1 MATRTQ
7 RTVSIFATT
16 VLVGGLLSG
25 LLGAGPAAAAGP
37 PLSVTTVASGLSVPW
52 NMVVAPDGTILTGER
67 AGRFVAVTPGGDAKQ
82 VSADLSRVF
91 ATKEAGLMG
100 LAIDPA
106 FSTTR
111 RVYSCQ
117 AEKTGGG
124 NGSSVPPDL
133 ANLPVPLPN
142 TGQVINVVSWLV
154 SADWNRMVRER
165 TVLSGIPVNSGGRH
179 AGCGITAASDG
190 TLWIGTGDNAVRSM
204 PQDRKALG
212 GKVLH
217 INANGTPARGNPF
230 AGSPIYTLGHRNV
243 QNVAIAPSGR
253 VYAIEQGTSVDD
265 ELNLLRS
272 GGNYGYRPDRAPFI
286 YDESV
291 PMTDPARV
299 PGAIGA
305 VWRSGSPTLATPGL
319 RFLPTS
325 GWGDWGGAAVIS
337 AQKGKRLVFVKLSA
351 DGSRVVRTSEALQDQ
366 YGRLRGL
373 AIDRDGSLLIST
385 DNGSD
390 DKILRVRFAG

>member
-1 MATRTQ
+1 MATKSHRTI
-7 RTVSIFATT
+7 TTFAIA
-16 VLVGGLLSG
+16 VLAGGLMSG
-25 LLGAGPAAAAGP
+25 LHAAPAQAAGP
-37 PLSVTTVASGLSVPW
+37 ELSVTTVASGLSVPW
-52 NMVVAPDGTILTGER
+52 NLVVAPDGTILTGER
-67 AGRFVAVTPGGDAKQ
+67 AGRFVAVRPGGAANP
-82 VSADLSRVF
+82 VAADLSRIF
-91 ATKEAGLMG
+91 AVKEAGLMG
-100 LAIDPA
+100 LAIDPGFA
-106 FSTTR
+106 TTR

-117 AEKTGGG
+117 AEKTASG
-124 NGSSVPPDL
+124 NGSSVPPDI

-154 SADWNRMVRER
+154 SADWSRMVRER
-165 TVLSGIPVNSGGRH
+165 TVLTGIPVNSGGRH
-179 AGCGITAASDG
+179 AGCGVTAASDG

-217 INANGTPARGNPF
+217 INTNGTPARGNPF
-230 AGSPIYTLGHRNV
+230 PGSPIYTLGHRNV

-265 ELNLLRS
+265 ELNLLRA
-272 GGNYGYRPDRAPFI
+272 GRNFGYRPDRAPFI

-291 PMTDPARV
+291 PMTDPIRV
-299 PGAIGA
+299 PGAVGA

-325 GWGDWGGAAVIS
+325 GWGEWSGAAVIS

-351 DGSRVVRTSEALQDQ
+351 DGNRVVRTSEVLHEK

-373 AIDRDGSLLIST
+373 AIDRDGSLLVTT
-385 DNGSD
+385 DNGSND
-390 DKILRVRFAG
+390 QILRVRFAG